1 MLTLRCSS
9 PQPVIKAVVTD
20 LVHSLSA
27 GLGDL
32 TVYARALGSLALN
45 LAIRIPIVAQEAL
58 LPLTNALSSENSE
71 IVSAAADAI
80 AILCDRWLDVRVR
93 NKFKVAGVIMPL
105 ISALWLPD
113 NRAQASA
120 CAALASVARESD
132 IRALLTQHRGVEH
145 IARALRC
152 TTSFKLQAAAADCL
166 AAGECLC
173 SDLFCV
179 VNENRVRAPCR
190 TMQSL
195 KTGRGCVQVCHW
207 LEAAS
212 GCLELID

>member
-1 MLTLRCSS
+1 M
-9 PQPVIKAVVTD
+9 VTD

-58 LPLTNALSSENSE
+58 LPLTNALSSDNSE

-80 AILCDRWLDVRVR
+80 SVLCDRWLDVRVR

-166 AAGECLC
+166 AAGKCLF
-173 SDLFCV
+173 SDFSLV
-179 VNENRVRAPCR
+179 VNESEVGAPVRAV
-190 TMQSL
+190 QSL
-195 KTGRGCVQVCHW
+195 YTGRACVLECLW
-207 LEAAS
+207 LQAAS
-212 GCLELID
+212 DFLGLIDCR